1 MTTCTDFNQLAK
13 EIHADCVAAGWWAD
27 MNRPIRRT
35 LMLVIS
41 ELSEAM
47 EGDRK
52 NLMDDHLPHR
62 KMLEVELADACIR
75 MLDLGG
81 RYGWE
86 FKHQYYS
93 HPLNGSVPEEL
104 FQICEFPHRIFNHFY
119 SEHPFETMRWY
130 SSFLVA
136 CARLAYSENLD
147 LFDAIHE
154 KRIYNQQRADHKPAA
169 RAAQHGKKY

>member
-1 MTTCTDFNQLAK
+1 MICTEFNQLAK

-81 RYGWE
+81 RYGWTYE
-86 FKHQYYS
+86 GHC
-93 HPLNGSVPEEL
+93 SVGIEPADSVAEL
-104 FQICEFPHRIFNHFY
+104 LFECCHTVIALHNFNFDGQKN
-119 SEHPFETMRWY
+119 MINDMY
-130 SSFLVA
+130 SSFLNQ
-136 CARLAYSENLD
+136 CHELAKREGLD
-147 LFDAIHE
+147 LFGAIHE

>member
-1 MTTCTDFNQLAK
+1 MTCTDFNQLAK

-81 RYGWE
+81 RYGWTYTE
-86 FKHQYYS
+86 YYQ
-93 HPLNGSVPEEL
+93 LITIKNSVSEEL
-104 FQICEFPHRIFNHFY
+104 FTLTKWPHKLYTYFRRRHLAMCSVQY
-119 SEHPFETMRWY
+119 SC
-130 SSFLVA
+130 FLQAVTS
-136 CARLAYSENLD
+136 LAQREGLD
-147 LFDAIHE
+147 LFGAIAE
-154 KRIYNQQRADHKPAA
+154 KREYNRNRADHKPEA
-169 RAAQHGKKY
+169 RASLHGKKY